1 MRSREKKKRNG
12 YSEDVSSR
20 KEVPE
25 DQQPFLQQ
33 PTVHPPPLEPFQETV
48 LLKKPLGLRICK
60 NTLRVTYIEE
70 SGASVGRVSV
80 GDVIIAVD
88 GQKISTIKELN
99 SILKKPS
106 PVIAVGFKRTY
117 YSKCKHKRTF
127 AEKIS
132 VERGREMKCTG
143 RAIDLYL
150 VEMALHINDIVDVT
164 DMLGLS
170 VKYDAKERIQ
180 VSATAVNSL
189 SSLHLRPGDIIRE
202 VNEYPIASKTMLDY
216 FIQEAVIEKGQVNF
230 TIESSAGDIDS
241 YRDQVELGSDV
252 LEIAQKQIVQFRM
265 ALASKA
271 LNRPS
276 VLRKQQ
282 ASKDSRKIVI
292 SRDFVELPIGADFDP
307 SKLKACKGANA
318 EMRSTERR

>member
-106 PVIAVGFKRTY
+106 P
-117 YSKCKHKRTF
+117 
-127 AEKIS
+127 
-132 VERGREMKCTG
+132 
-143 RAIDLYL
+143 